1 MAGLHDGHRKRIDD
15 KTKMLG
21 FERLEEHEQLE
32 KLLFNVVSQ
41 ANTNPLAH
49 QLIAEFGS
57 LYGVLTAPVEN
68 LMLVPGVGNRVAQYL
83 HDLFPLLGCVERS
96 MMVEAGK
103 KYPVLDTTEKRGVYA
118 KGLFYGKLT
127 EQCFMVS
134 LNKKNQAYRF
144 DLASQ
149 GDAEE
154 TPIYTKEI
162 IKLALRTDANSVI
175 IAHNHPSG
183 TLVPSQADIRC
194 TKELMAGLEAVGITL
209 DDHII
214 VGHGEYI
221 SMKELGII

>member
-1 MAGLHDGHRKRIDD
+1 MAGLHDGHRERIDD

-32 KLLFNVVSQ
+32 KILFNVIPRG
-41 ANTNPLAH
+41 NTNPLAH
-49 QLIAEFGS
+49 QLIDQFGS

-68 LMLVPGVGNRVAQYL
+68 LILVPGVGNRVAQYL
-83 HDLFPLLGCVERS
+83 HDLFPLLGSVERC
-96 MMVEAGK
+96 MLVEAGK
-103 KYPVLDTTEKRGVYA
+103 KYPVLDTIEK
-118 KGLFYGKLT
+118 KGAYIKSLFYGKLT

-134 LNKKNQAYRF
+134 LNRKNQAYRF

-154 TPIYTKEI
+154 TAMYTKEI
-162 IKLALRTDANSVI
+162 IKLALRTDAASVI

-194 TKELMAGLEAVGITL
+194 TKELVAGFNAVGITL

-221 SMKELGII
+221 SLKKLGVI